1 MAIMIDLPQ
10 DEELKSELEQKIEKL
25 KAYAQ
30 KLPRYNYIV
39 TPNTLVRLVSSGVR
53 CFLFGLGVGAQ
64 VQERQDFRGDE
75 PAM

>member
-10 DEELKSELEQKIEKL
+10 DEDLKTELEQTEKL
-25 KAYAQ
+25 KVYAQ